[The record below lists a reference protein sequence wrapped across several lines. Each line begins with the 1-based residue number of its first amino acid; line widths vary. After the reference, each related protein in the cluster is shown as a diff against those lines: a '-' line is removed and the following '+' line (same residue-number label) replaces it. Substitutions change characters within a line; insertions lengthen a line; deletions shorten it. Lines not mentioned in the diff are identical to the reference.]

1 MSIQVE
7 LFARVGTARALGLSK
22 KWLPLPQT
30 PPLRTMCGEEQLSLM
45 VPLPGALLCH
55 LLSCDLGRVTAL
67 LMTLGGFD
75 GDCAQH

>member
-1 MSIQVE
+1 M
-7 LFARVGTARALGLSK
+7 GTARALGLSE

-30 PPLRTMCGEEQLSLM
+30 PPLRTVCGEEQLSLM
-45 VPLPGALLCH
+45 VPLPGSLLCH